1 MSRAVVLWT
10 RWNLSVKFLAIPHNY
25 ISLHFNNALKFGNFV
40 YNFVLFTYLM
50 EVIRYVI
57 KNKNVDIKFSA
68 HHEFL

>member
-10 RWNLSVKFLAIPHNY
+10 RWSLSVKFLAIPHNY
-25 ISLHFNNALKFGNFV
+25 ISLHFNNALEFGNFV

-57 KNKNVDIKFSA
+57 KKQKRRYQI
-68 HHEFL
+68 